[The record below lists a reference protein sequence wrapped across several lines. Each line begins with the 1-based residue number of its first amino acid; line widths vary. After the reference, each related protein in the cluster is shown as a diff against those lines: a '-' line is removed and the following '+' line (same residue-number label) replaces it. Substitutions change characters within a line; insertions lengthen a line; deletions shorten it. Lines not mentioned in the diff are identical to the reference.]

1 MGEAEKRD
9 YIILEEARGE
19 EGATAPTFFFRGE
32 VQATGAEQAVREY
45 AKVAGDSLR
54 EPTVFVAITKRSW
67 FRAPVEVQ
75 TQTRLVI
82 G

>member
-9 YIILEEARGE
+9 YIILEEVETEDDVR
-19 EGATAPTFFFRGE
+19 PTFFFRGE